1 MNAYQLI
8 IGLGNP
14 GDEYTKTRHN
24 AGFWL
29 LDALASEIQTHLAT
43 QPKFFGHLGKG
54 FLGPNQ
60 IHLLKPMMFMNKSGQ
75 SALAAAQFYKIDPTE
90 ILVLHDDLDIEPGQ
104 IRLKRGGGHG
114 GHNGL
119 RDLHRVFGPDYAR
132 IRVGIGHPGHKSK
145 VHSYV
150 LGRATAEQRDSIDQ
164 AINEAL
170 TYFTDIISGD
180 WDRAMNTLHQ
190 R

>member
-1 MNAYQLI
+1 MNGYRLI

-14 GDEYTKTRHN
+14 GADYSETRHN

-29 LDALASEIQTHLAT
+29 LDALASRLSGHFASES
-43 QPKFFGHLGKG
+43 KFFGLTAKVNLAGHPL
-54 FLGPNQ
+54 
-60 IHLLKPMMFMNKSGQ
+60 HLLKPTTFMNRSGQ
-75 SALAAAQFYKIDPTE
+75 SALAVAQFYKIEPAE
-90 ILVLHDDLDIEPGQ
+90 ILIVHDELDIEPGQ

-132 IRVGIGHPGHKSK
+132 IRVGIGHPGHKDR
-145 VHSYV
+145 VLGYV
-150 LGRATAEQRDSIDQ
+150 LGKPQADERRLIDD
-164 AINEAL
+164 AIADTL
-170 TYFTDIISGD
+170 SYFTDIVTGD
-180 WDRAMNTLHQ
+180 WDRAMGTLHQ